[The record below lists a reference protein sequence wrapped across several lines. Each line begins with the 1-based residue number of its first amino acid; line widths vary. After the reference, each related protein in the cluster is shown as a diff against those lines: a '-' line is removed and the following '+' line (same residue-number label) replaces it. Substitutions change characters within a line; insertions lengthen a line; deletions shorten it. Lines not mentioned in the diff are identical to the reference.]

1 LNSNLYNFLKFAA
14 NLKLIRNRQTS
25 QGHTGRFST
34 ARLFTEHV
42 PACTALVW
50 PSCIG
55 NTCSPRSLGPRCMW
69 PKAPWCPG
77 SVLLRRRA
85 RCVRVTTSLLRREHA
100 ADHGR
105 PVRVF
110 HAEEGGRAT
119 PFCVSQRG
127 EEDGVSHRHGSKWLP
142 TLGLMGEASARSSGK
157 AVVLGWLR
165 QPAQRRKER

>member
-14 NLKLIRNRQTS
+14 KLKLIRNRQTS

-42 PACTALVW
+42 PVCTAPVR

-55 NTCSPRSLGPRCMW
+55 NTCSPRSLGPRCMR
-69 PKAPWCPG
+69 PKAPRCSG
-77 SVLLRRRA
+77 SVLLRKRA
-85 RCVRVTTSLLRREHA
+85 WCVRATTSLLRREHA
-100 ADHGR
+100 TDHGR

-110 HAEEGGRAT
+110 HAEEGGRET
-119 PFCVSQRG
+119 PFCVSQRR
-127 EEDGVSHRHGSKWLP
+127 EEDGVSHRHGSRWLP
-142 TLGLMGEASARSSGK
+142 ALGLVGEASARSSGK

-165 QPAQRRKER
+165 RPAQQRKER